1 VDEEGWFHSG
11 DLGHIEPEGQLKIT
25 GRKKELFK
33 TSFGKYVSP
42 QPIEDK
48 FKESLFI
55 GELLVVGEH
64 QKFAGA
70 LIVPD
75 FDFLREWCRE
85 KEIEYTTNREMIANP
100 RIRKRIRSEIN
111 KYNKFFGET
120 EKIKS
125 WDLLDHEWT
134 LDSGEITPTL
144 KLKRKF
150 LQIKYQRE
158 IDRLFK

>member
-1 VDEEGWFHSG
+1 VGPVIKNTEVKIADDGEICVKGPGVMLGYYKEPEMTKESINTEGWFHTG

-55 GELLVVGEH
+55 GEIMVVGEH

-75 FDFLREWCRE
+75 FAFLKEWCR
-85 KEIEYTTNREMIANP
+85 K
-100 RIRKRIRSEIN
+100 KRWSLQ
-111 KYNKFFGET
+111 
-120 EKIKS
+120 
-125 WDLLDHEWT
+125 LLP
-134 LDSGEITPTL
+134 G
-144 KLKRKF
+144 
-150 LQIKYQRE
+150 
-158 IDRLFK
+158 